1 MKKGENDGYHYLGI
15 AERDTVKEQE
25 MREQFIK
32 EYIRRLKRIPK
43 SKENGTNKIQAIKT
57 WAVTV
62 LSYGSRIA

>member
-1 MKKGENDGYHYLGI
+1 MRKGENNGYHYLGI
-15 AERDTVKEQE
+15 PERDRVKEQE

-32 EYIRRLKRIPK
+32 EYMGRLKIPK

-57 WAVTV
+57 WAATV

>member
-1 MKKGENDGYHYLGI
+1 MRKSENNGYHYLGI
-15 AERDTVKEQE
+15 PERDRVKEQE

-32 EYIRRLKRIPK
+32 EYIRRFKRIPK

-57 WAVTV
+57 WAATV

>member
-1 MKKGENDGYHYLGI
+1 MRKSENNGYHYLGI
-15 AERDTVKEQE
+15 AEQGRVKEKE

-32 EYIRRLKRIPK
+32 EYMGRLKIPK

-57 WAVTV
+57 WAATV

>member
-1 MKKGENDGYHYLGI
+1 
-15 AERDTVKEQE
+15 

-32 EYIRRLKRIPK
+32 EYMGRLKIPK

-57 WAVTV
+57 WAATV

>member
-57 WAVTV
+57 RAVTV

>member
-1 MKKGENDGYHYLGI
+1 
-15 AERDTVKEQE
+15 

-43 SKENGTNKIQAIKT
+43 SKENGINKIQAIKT